1 MSHKLISRIK
11 SGAGLTNRAAV
22 PHLTNIIAW
31 EGRLEEAAQLLAQ
44 TLAAKP
50 RKGKKPVLI
59 HSLRVAYRL
68 IALGCCRDVVV
79 AGLLH
84 DLLEKASQAM
94 HRQVAQRF
102 GLEVAH
108 MVQATTNDPSIR
120 EPLRRYADSVRRCSI
135 YGEGALLVRGADL
148 LDNCERALAL
158 TGGVK
163 LARLAGKLRILIA
176 AGKELQIDRKML
188 DQLQRCLRRV
198 VRKISLGPAHK

>member
-1 MSHKLISRIK
+1 MSHKLITRTK
-11 SGAGLTNRAAV
+11 SGAGLTKRAAI
-22 PHLTNIIAW
+22 PHLSHIIAW

-50 RKGKKPVLI
+50 RRGKKPVLI

-68 IALGCCRDVVV
+68 IALGCCRDVVI

-94 HRQVAQRF
+94 HRQVARRF
-102 GLEVAH
+102 GLDVAH

-120 EPLRRYADSVRRCSI
+120 EPLHRYSDSVRRCSI

-148 LDNCERALAL
+148 LDNCERGLALA
-158 TGGVK
+158 GGVK
-163 LARLAGKLRILIA
+163 LTRLAGKLRIMIA
-176 AGKELQIDRKML
+176 AAKEQRIERKML
-188 DQLQRCLRRV
+188 GQLERCLRRV
-198 VRKISLGPAHK
+198 LRKINQEATT